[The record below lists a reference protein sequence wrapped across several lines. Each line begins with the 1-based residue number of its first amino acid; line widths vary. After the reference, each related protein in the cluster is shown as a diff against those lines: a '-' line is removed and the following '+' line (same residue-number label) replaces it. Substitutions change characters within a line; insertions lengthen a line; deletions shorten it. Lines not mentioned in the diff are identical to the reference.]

1 MEKNT
6 GKKFETQGKHGEFY
20 LSSNVATLY
29 SLSHHKGE
37 GRGYIAALVIDDY
50 PAGEGWARAVRT
62 VNTRLG
68 VPISGSTG
76 CTPTSNYG
84 GCDQICLPSGN
95 NNQKRC
101 ACATGF
107 VLKSDGTGCE
117 GEYFL
122 QQLPKSFEMK
132 AVYVVENV
140 NMVYFYLQITVDWM
154 EDLEI
159 LKCFST
165 RSILFKSI
173 LTKYVCFDFAICV
186 GLYVFSRVVF
196 QA

>member
-1 MEKNT
+1 MIVIGDEHSTLDGYVTIRFFCWHKT
-6 GKKFETQGKHGEFY
+6 TVY
-20 LSSNVATLY
+20 LTT
-29 SLSHHKGE
+29 KGR
-37 GRGYIAALVIDDY
+37 GGYIAALVIDDY
-50 PAGEGWARAVRT
+50 PAGEGWAHAVRS

-122 QQLPKSFEMK
+122 PQLPKSFEMK

-154 EDLEI
+154 EDL
-159 LKCFST
+159 
-165 RSILFKSI
+165 
-173 LTKYVCFDFAICV
+173 
-186 GLYVFSRVVF
+186 
-196 QA
+196 